1 MNPLTEAALKI
12 NSNTIRKFV
21 ESSDPAERATLSA
34 TFDEIGALLKLREPT
49 ISVKNMWGLLKF
61 LVSLGIECSD
71 MYIVSRRSSG
81 REVIYKIGY
90 LSQEKTFDVITED
103 AGEDVNV
110 GIMNT
115 IKTKKGT

>member
-1 MNPLTEAALKI
+1 MNPLTEAALQI
-12 NSNTIRKFV
+12 NANTIRKFV
-21 ESSDPAERATLSA
+21 ESSDPVERATLSA
-34 TFDEIGALLKLREPT
+34 TFDEIGVLLKLREPT

-61 LVSLGIECSD
+61 LVSLGIDCAD
-71 MYIVSRRSSG
+71 MYVAGRRVSG
-81 REVIYKIGY
+81 KEVIYTIGY
-90 LSQEKTFDVITED
+90 LSQEKRFEVITED